1 MFYRN
6 PQLNQTLQNILIAKK
21 QGKNPQMIM
30 NTMLQSN
37 PQMQQSLN
45 QLKNM
50 ANGRNPKDFILQMAK
65 QNGID
70 EATLSMISQMFD
82 N

>member
-1 MFYRN
+1 MN
-6 PQLNQTLQNILIAKK
+6 QQINQTLQNIYRAKK

-30 NTMLQSN
+30 NLMLQRN
-37 PQMQQSLN
+37 PQMQQTLN

-50 ANGRNPKDFILQMAK
+50 ANGRSPKEFIMQLAK
-65 QNGID
+65 QNGL
-70 EATLSMISQMFD
+70 EESALSIINEMYD

>member
-1 MFYRN
+1 MYYKN

-30 NTMLQSN
+30 NTMLQNN

>member
-1 MFYRN
+1 MFYKN

-30 NTMLQSN
+30 NTMLQNN